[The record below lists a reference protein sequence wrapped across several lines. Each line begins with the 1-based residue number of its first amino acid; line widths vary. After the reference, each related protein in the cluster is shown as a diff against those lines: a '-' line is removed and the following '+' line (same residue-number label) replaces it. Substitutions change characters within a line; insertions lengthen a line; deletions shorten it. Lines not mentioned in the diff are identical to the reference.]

1 MDTEREFDIAKLEIE
16 EENEELEEMW
26 RKHRAG
32 NRYPKE
38 DVPEEAVEDGKNYRS
53 RA

>member
-1 MDTEREFDIAKLEIE
+1 MDTEREFDIAKLEIM

-32 NRYPKE
+32 NRKE
-38 DVPEEAVEDGKNYRS
+38 DVSEEAVEDGKNYRS

>member
-1 MDTEREFDIAKLEIE
+1 MDTEREFDIAKLEIL

-32 NRYPKE
+32 NRYQE
-38 DVPEEAVEDGKNYRS
+38 EVEQPEEVVQL
-53 RA
+53 

>member
-1 MDTEREFDIAKLEIE
+1 MDTEREFDIAKLEIL

-32 NRYPKE
+32 SRHQ
-38 DVPEEAVEDGKNYRS
+38 EEEMQWQDQPREPSKQGI
-53 RA
+53 